1 MNNILSESTKVA
13 SYLLWEKTQHNSALE
28 LWYCCENIALYFEQ
42 NNITSLIRLD
52 EILKKSKSDYTY
64 INFVRN
70 VAYRIYLVS
79 KEDDAFKNWYITESL
94 LNDYE
99 WSRSIVNMAYVYREL
114 RDKKLDVSI
123 RSEWIKREL
132 EKL

>member
-1 MNNILSESTKVA
+1 MASNSFKV
-13 SYLLWEKTQHNSALE
+13 
-28 LWYCCENIALYFEQ
+28 
-42 NNITSLIRLD
+42 
-52 EILKKSKSDYTY
+52 
-64 INFVRN
+64 
-70 VAYRIYLVS
+70 
-79 KEDDAFKNWYITESL
+79 KNWYITESL